1 VTQIATTDLGR
12 AHPDGAGRAEPGPAS
27 RATRDVGTVLVTG
40 AASGLGRAVAA
51 AVAAAG
57 GRALL
62 VDRVPVD
69 RDDVGGGPP
78 GSLAPASRRVA
89 DSAVVDLGDTAAA
102 DAAIRALIDRAGG
115 VDAVVT
121 AAGTDRCG
129 ALGDVSAAEWEQVV
143 RVNLFGTAAVI
154 RAALPALTRSRG
166 RIVTVASTLGLRAL
180 PDATAYC
187 ASKFGVVGMT
197 RALAT
202 ELAGRVGVTLL
213 VPGGMATAF
222 FDGRPEQYKPG
233 PDARL
238 NDPANVAD
246 AVVFALTRPDGC
258 ELREMVVCPS
268 TEPSWP

>member
-1 VTQIATTDLGR
+1 VTQTLPETAGPDTSGADIAN
-12 AHPDGAGRAEPGPAS
+12 PDGLAGDPGPAP
-27 RATRDVGTVLVTG
+27 ATRETRAVGTVLVTG

-51 AVAAAG
+51 AVTAAG

-69 RDDVGGGPP
+69 SQENGRGPV
-78 GSLAPASRRVA
+78 GSLAT
-89 DSAVVDLGDTAAA
+89 VVDLGDTAAA
-102 DAAIRALIDRAGG
+102 EEAVRALIDRAGG

-154 RAALPALTRSRG
+154 RAALPALERAQG
-166 RIVTVASTLGLRAL
+166 KIVTVASTLGLRAL

-197 RALAT
+197 RALAS

-233 PDARL
+233 PDAKL
-238 NDPANVAD
+238 NDPADVAD
-246 AVVFALTRPDGC
+246 AVVFALTRTRGC
-258 ELREMVVCPS
+258 ELREMVVCQS

>member
-1 VTQIATTDLGR
+1 VTLTSETAGSEITN
-12 AHPDGAGRAEPGPAS
+12 PDGIGPVDPAAAQAARS
-27 RATRDVGTVLVTG
+27 TRGVGTVLVTG

-51 AVAAAG
+51 AVTGAG

-62 VDRVPVD
+62 VDRVAVD
-69 RDDVGGGPP
+69 DAPEGA
-78 GSLAPASRRVA
+78 LATVT
-89 DSAVVDLGDTAAA
+89 DLSDTAVAE
-102 DAAIRALIDRAGG
+102 DAIRALIDQAGG

-129 ALGDVSAAEWEQVV
+129 ALGDVPAAEWERVV
-143 RVNLFGTAAVI
+143 AVNLFGTAAVI
-154 RAALPALTRSRG
+154 RAALPALKESRG
-166 RIVTVASTLGLRAL
+166 KIVTIASTLGLKAL

-202 ELAGRVGVTLL
+202 ELAGQVGVTLL

-222 FDGRPEQYKPG
+222 FDGRPDQYKPG
-233 PDARL
+233 PDAQL
-238 NDPANVAD
+238 NDPADVAD
-246 AVVFALTRPDGC
+246 AVLFALTRAHGC
-258 ELREMVVCPS
+258 EVREMVVCQS

>member
-1 VTQIATTDLGR
+1 MTQTLAD
-12 AHPDGAGRAEPGPAS
+12 PAVG
-27 RATRDVGTVLVTG
+27 ATRGVGTVLVTG

-51 AVAAAG
+51 AVTAAG

-69 RDDVGGGPP
+69 DSPDGA
-78 GSLAPASRRVA
+78 LATVA
-89 DSAVVDLGDTAAA
+89 DLADTRAAE
-102 DAAIRALIDRAGG
+102 DAIRALIERAGG

-129 ALGDVSAAEWEQVV
+129 ALGDVPADEWERVV
-143 RVNLFGTAAVI
+143 AVNLFGTAAVI
-154 RAALPALTRSRG
+154 RAALPALKESRG
-166 RIVTVASTLGLRAL
+166 TIVTVASTLGLRAL

-202 ELAGRVGVTLL
+202 ELAGQVGVTLL
-213 VPGGMATAF
+213 VPGGMNTAF
-222 FDGRPEQYKPG
+222 FDGRPDQYKPG
-233 PDARL
+233 PDAQL
-238 NDPANVAD
+238 NDPADVAE
-246 AVVFALTRPDGC
+246 AVVFALTRPHGC
-258 ELREMVVCPS
+258 ELREMVVCQS